1 EEPPPPMVAGWTFVD
16 EDPDRAQ
23 EKAREFIGGYWD
35 SIIDHYEFDKPH
47 LKDTPG
53 YEHHGQ
59 MYDRLKEPG
68 GLEAMTDFFIDLQL
82 WGTPEQVYSKIVE
95 LQEQTFMDGFMG
107 VLSFAGMEHAESDRN
122 MKLFAREVMPELQ
135 ALAPVHER
143 LGIPA

>member
-1 EEPPPPMVAGWTFVD
+1 MVAGWTFVD
-16 EDPDRAQ
+16 ENADRAE

-35 SIIDHYEFDKPH
+35 TIIDHYEFDKPH

-59 MYDRLKEPG
+59 MYDRLKAPG
-68 GLEAMTDFFIDLQL
+68 GLEMMTDFFVDLQL
-82 WGTPEQVYSKIVE
+82 WGTPEQVYDKIVN
-95 LQEQTFMDGFMG
+95 LQEQTFMDGYMG
-107 VLSFAGMEHAESDRN
+107 VFSFAGMEHEEADRN

-143 LGIPA
+143 LGLPA